1 MKGSTPLEF
10 ITQLWVTVTALA
22 PSLML
27 GLLVAGLLHVLVR
40 RDRILG
46 HLGSPGFMSSAK
58 AALVGVPLPL
68 CSCGVLPAAISL
80 KRDGASDGAVTSF
93 LISTPQT
100 GVDSIAVT
108 WGVLGLPVA
117 LAKVAAAFVAGLLGG
132 TLADATGKK
141 SSMSEEASPGCAE
154 SDSGSILRRVWNYS
168 FGTIFRDIYA
178 WIAFGIGISALMTIF
193 LEPGEL
199 ARYSFLSGPL
209 GLLAALALGIPLYV
223 CSVASVPI
231 AAGLIYA
238 GFPVGSALVFLMA
251 GPATNAATMGAVR
264 KAMGTRVFL
273 IYLFTVILISMA
285 TGLLLNSLEIPVS
298 GLAAHAHGIGSFLGV
313 LATAASAAVIL
324 GIAWF
329 GLTDLRM
336 FISRLFRSRVNSKN
350 ARKLIIRGMSCG
362 KCEKRVRDALSAVP
376 GLQVLSVS
384 ASEGMAA
391 VLIEGP
397 AADIIGRAREAVE
410 KAGYE
415 VTGVE

>member
-1 MKGSTPLEF
+1 MKGSTQLEF
-10 ITQLWVTVTALA
+10 ITQLWVTMTALA
-22 PSLML
+22 PSLLL
-27 GLLVAGLLHVLVR
+27 GLLVAGLLHVLVS
-40 RDRILG
+40 RDKILG
-46 HLGSPGFMSSAK
+46 HLGSPGFLSSAK

-117 LAKVAAAFVAGLLGG
+117 LAKVAAAFAAGLLGG
-132 TLADATGKK
+132 TLADVSGKK
-141 SSMSEEASPGCAE
+141 RPVPKVGSVGCAE
-154 SDSGSILRRVWNYS
+154 SDRGSLPRRIWNYS

-178 WIAFGIGISALMTIF
+178 WIAFGIGISALITIF
-193 LEPGEL
+193 LQPGEL
-199 ARYSFLSGPL
+199 SRYSFLSGPL

-264 KAMGTRVFL
+264 KSMGTRVFL
-273 IYLFTVILISMA
+273 IYVFTVILISMA
-285 TGLLLNSLEIPVS
+285 TGLLLNSLEIPVAGIAS
-298 GLAAHAHGIGSFLGV
+298 HEHGTGSFLGL
-313 LATAASAAVIL
+313 LAAVASAAVTL

-329 GLTDLRM
+329 GLADLRKL
-336 FISRLFRSRVNSKN
+336 ISRLFHSRSDSEYS
-350 ARKLIIRGMSCG
+350 RKLIIHGMSCG
-362 KCEKRVRDALSAVP
+362 KCEKRVLDALSAVS
-376 GLQVLSVS
+376 GLKVQSVS
-384 ASEGMAA
+384 ASEGRA
-391 VLIEGP
+391 VVLVDGP
-397 AADIIGRAREAVE
+397 AADIIHKARKAVE
-410 KAGYE
+410 DAGYE
-415 VTGVE
+415 VKEVE